1 MFGQNVKKCQR
12 FSALPCFIDTDKI
25 QTTMNTHRLTSS
37 FFFFFALISPLT
49 LISLKFQAALTCGST
64 PTDLPPMVFG
74 SLNLNRPSN
83 PCVGVNPTHAR
94 ALLTCWS
101 LPAGFDWFSPHRA
114 REAGCT
120 ARRGMRASAGTSTQR
135 EGRKDRKEEWGKEKR
150 KKDKQ
155 RDTDSIET
163 GIVWLDERRGGT
175 YWTDLLSV
183 HQRLCWWAR
192 RQTGGALIRS
202 WTW

>member
-1 MFGQNVKKCQR
+1 MFGQNVENVSVSQL
-12 FSALPCFIDTDKI
+12 FLVSDKI
-25 QTTMNTHRLTSS
+25 QTTMNTHRLT

-64 PTDLPPMVFG
+64 TTDLPPMVFG

-83 PCVGVNPTHAR
+83 PCVGVIPTHAR

-120 ARRGMRASAGTSTQR
+120 TRRGMRASAGTSTQS
-135 EGRKDRKEEWGKEKR
+135 EGRKDRKEE
-150 KKDKQ
+150 
-155 RDTDSIET
+155 
-163 GIVWLDERRGGT
+163 
-175 YWTDLLSV
+175 
-183 HQRLCWWAR
+183 
-192 RQTGGALIRS
+192 
-202 WTW
+202 